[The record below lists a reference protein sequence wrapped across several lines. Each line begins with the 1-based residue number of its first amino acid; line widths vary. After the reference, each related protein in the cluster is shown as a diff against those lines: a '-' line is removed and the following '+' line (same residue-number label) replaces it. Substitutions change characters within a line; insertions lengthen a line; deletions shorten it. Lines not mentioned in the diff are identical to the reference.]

1 METGDPLVTADWLKQ
16 NISAPDIRIVDATW
30 FAPFMNPEK
39 SGREA
44 WAEAHIPGAVYF
56 DIDEI
61 ADEASDLPHMMPD
74 AVKFSSRVRKLG
86 IGGTPTLIADGRLIS
101 GFQQGELEEFL
112 NTRKAGADGL
122 R

>member
-44 WAEAHIPGAVYF
+44 WAEA
-56 DIDEI
+56 
-61 ADEASDLPHMMPD
+61 
-74 AVKFSSRVRKLG
+74 
-86 IGGTPTLIADGRLIS
+86 IS
-101 GFQQGELEEFL
+101 LAMIHF
-112 NTRKAGADGL
+112 
-122 R
+122 